1 MAKNLDKESF
11 ENTVDVEITQES
23 EPSVDVEFWQK
34 ESGLKQ
40 VELEIIKKEHP
51 NNIDLEL
58 WQDEK
63 EIINVEILNG
73 FFGLKDL
80 YHDETLKGDGTID
93 NKLGIA
99 EQVLNKINTYVFD
112 MATASDLW
120 TIEHN
125 LDKYPSVSVVDSGG
139 NIVCGIVHY
148 IDKNSLT
155 VEFNGAFT
163 GKAYLN

>member
-1 MAKNLDKESF
+1 MPQNNDIVATLEDQRVITATVLYPQQGIQTQVDK
-11 ENTVDVEITQES
+11 VY
-23 EPSVDVEFWQK
+23 
-34 ESGLKQ
+34 
-40 VELEIIKKEHP
+40 
-51 NNIDLEL
+51 
-58 WQDEK
+58 
-63 EIINVEILNG
+63 
-73 FFGLKDL
+73 L
-80 YHDETLKGDGTID
+80 YNPDTAGRVFTDETLSGNGTKDSPIGVSS
-93 NKLGIA
+93 NIL
-99 EQVLNKINTYVFD
+99 QRINGFIFD